1 MGHVSRERQQ
11 RFELLFEAH
20 HAHIAAYAR
29 RRAPSE
35 AVEDV
40 VEETFLVAWRALE
53 HVPDEP
59 LPWLYGVARRVLANS
74 RRGGGRA
81 AALVQR
87 LAQERESAEAA
98 PSAPGLSAHVEAAL
112 RALSDRER
120 EAVLLIAWEGL
131 TPSQRAIA
139 AGCSAAAF
147 RVRLHR
153 ARSRL
158 ARALKDPIAPVGE
171 EGRLDPLKGAER
183 S

>member
-1 MGHVSRERQQ
+1 MGHASQDRQE
-11 RFELLFEAH
+11 RFELLFESY
-20 HAHIAAYAR
+20 HAQIAAYAR

-40 VEETFLVAWRALE
+40 VEDTFLVAWRALE
-53 HVPDEP
+53 RVPSEP
-59 LPWLYGVARRVLANS
+59 LPWLYGVARRVLANK
-74 RRGGGRA
+74 RRGGRRA
-81 AALVQR
+81 AALAQR
-87 LAQERESAEAA
+87 LAQESERGA
-98 PSAPGLSAHVEAAL
+98 PAQTAPGLSAHVEAAL

-131 TPSQRAIA
+131 TPAQGAVA

-153 ARSRL
+153 ARSHL
-158 ARALKDPIAPVGE
+158 ARTLGAPGAIVNE
-171 EGRLDPLKGAER
+171 ARLDPLNGTGE